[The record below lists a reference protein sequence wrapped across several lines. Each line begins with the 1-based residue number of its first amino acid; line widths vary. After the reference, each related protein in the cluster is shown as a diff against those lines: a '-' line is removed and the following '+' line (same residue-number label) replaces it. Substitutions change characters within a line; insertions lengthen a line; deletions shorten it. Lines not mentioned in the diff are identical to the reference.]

1 MTRVVRILLDDIL
14 EATELL
20 SQYTAGLTLD
30 DFADNI
36 EKQDSV
42 IRRIEVIGEAV
53 KGLPEELREQYP
65 EVPWREIAGARD
77 VLIHEYFRIDVE
89 LTWDMVKKDVPELAA
104 AVRRIL
110 AELEE

>member
-1 MTRVVRILLDDIL
+1 MTRVVRILLGDIL

-20 SQYTAGLTLD
+20 NQYTAGLTLD
-30 DFADNI
+30 AFADNI

-42 IRRIEVIGEAV
+42 VRRIEVIGEAV

-104 AVRRIL
+104 AARRIL